1 VDKRLERVDLFW
13 KQKSLE
19 AGAQEYVDRPYFKYP
34 RSLSAC
40 PRCCPRCC
48 ACPCP
53 CCNGGGGDNGHN
65 NSAGRGC
72 QEREAVPEPTTAAT
86 AESTKAATTTDPPP
100 KKRKVQLR
108 IDQDPS
114 LKPILQCVVGT
125 RANKFRDG
133 LIGEDTAA
141 ELKTLW
147 SRLDFV
153 QDGVLKQIHFQ
164 SVRGIDPMWEQL
176 LDACDVDGDGSIT
189 PTEFLAGFVVE
200 ALNKPLT
207 MPAGGAT
214 VSGFEVLK
222 ALQVVLNQH
231 LVDEARV
238 IKKKMGWS

>member
-1 VDKRLERVDLFW
+1 MSTVPTSSTPAASAPAPVAAPAAAPAPAPAATAAAVTTATTTQQAEAAKNEKLF
-13 KQKSLE
+13 
-19 AGAQEYVDRPYFKYP
+19 
-34 RSLSAC
+34 
-40 PRCCPRCC
+40 
-48 ACPCP
+48 
-53 CCNGGGGDNGHN
+53 
-65 NSAGRGC
+65 
-72 QEREAVPEPTTAAT
+72 PEPTTAAT

>member
-1 VDKRLERVDLFW
+1 MSTVPTSSTPAASAPAPVAAPAAAPAPAPAATAAAVTTATTTQQAEAAKNEKLF
-13 KQKSLE
+13 
-19 AGAQEYVDRPYFKYP
+19 
-34 RSLSAC
+34 
-40 PRCCPRCC
+40 
-48 ACPCP
+48 
-53 CCNGGGGDNGHN
+53 
-65 NSAGRGC
+65 
-72 QEREAVPEPTTAAT
+72 PEPTTAAT
-86 AESTKAATTTDPPP
+86 AESSKAATTDPPP

-147 SRLDFV
+147 SKLDFV